1 MSLRKSLVATA
12 VTISLAA
19 LAAGAAHADVAIGV
33 SINVAPPELPVY
45 EQPPIPGPGYIWT
58 PGYWAWGGEDYYWV
72 PGTWVLAPQPG
83 YLWTPG
89 YWGWADGV
97 YLWHEGYWGPH
108 VGFYGGVDYG
118 YGYPGEGFH
127 GGEWR
132 GGRFFYNRS
141 AANIPPS
148 VHITN
153 VYNQTVV
160 NNITVNRVSYNGGNG
175 GVAARPSQA
184 ELSAEHEHHLARVS
198 GQVRQEQAARSQP
211 ELHANANHGAPTI
224 AATARPGS
232 FKGAGVVAARG
243 APARHGGE
251 PAHAEPAH
259 TETAHGGA
267 GPVAPHAGPPAPHD
281 SGAAAEARAA
291 AAPRAAPHPNVAQP
305 QAHSFR
311 PEQPGGGPAGAGT
324 PHAVPEPQVRAE
336 PHGPPAHASA
346 EPHGPP
352 PAHAPAEHA
361 PAPHAEQGHDE
372 RGHEQH

>member
-12 VTISLAA
+12 VIIGLG
-19 LAAGAAHADVAIGV
+19 AGAAHAAVAIGV

-45 EQPPIPGPGYIWT
+45 EQPAIPGPGYIWT

-89 YWGWADGV
+89 YWGWTDGA

-118 YGYPGEGFH
+118 YGYSGDGFH

-132 GGRFFYNRS
+132 GNRFFYNRS
-141 AANIPPS
+141 VANIPPS

-153 VYNQTVV
+153 VYNRTVV
-160 NNITVNRVSYNGGNG
+160 NNITVNRVSYNGGSG
-175 GVAARPSQA
+175 GVAAHASQA
-184 ELSAEHEHHLARVS
+184 QLAAEHEHHLTRVS
-198 GQVRQEQAARSQP
+198 GQVRQEQEARSQP
-211 ELHANANHGAPTI
+211 DLHANANHGAPAI

-243 APARHGGE
+243 ATAEHGGE
-251 PAHAEPAH
+251 PARAH

-267 GPVAPHAGPPAPHD
+267 GPVAPHPAAPAPHD
-281 SGAAAEARAA
+281 TGLAAEAHAA
-291 AAPRAAPHPNVAQP
+291 SEPRQQPAPHPQTAPHAEAAPHPNVAQP

-311 PEQPGGGPAGAGT
+311 PEQPGGGPAGAA
-324 PHAVPEPQVRAE
+324 HAPPTE
-336 PHGPPAHASA
+336 PHGA
-346 EPHGPP
+346 
-352 PAHAPAEHA
+352 PAHAPAPAEHA
-361 PAPHAEQGHDE
+361 APAQHEDRGHDD
-372 RGHEQH
+372 RGGHEQH